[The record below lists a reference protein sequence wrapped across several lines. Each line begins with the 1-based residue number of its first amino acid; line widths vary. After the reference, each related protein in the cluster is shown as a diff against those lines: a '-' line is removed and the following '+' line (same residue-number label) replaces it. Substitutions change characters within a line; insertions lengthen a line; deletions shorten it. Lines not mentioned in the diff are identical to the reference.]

1 MISHI
6 VAMSSNRVIGRDGKI
21 PWDIPDDLK
30 YFRNITLGHCVI
42 LGRKTFE
49 TLKTP
54 LVNRLNVV
62 ISKNFTKSSEISVFS
77 DVSEAIEF
85 CKNQKLRPQEIFICG
100 GSQIYKQT
108 LNITQR
114 IYLTYVYKHYN
125 GDVFYPEFESDFNL
139 VSEKTYFDPEHFSFR
154 IYDRI

>member
-30 YFRNITLGHCVI
+30 YFKNTTLGHCVI

-62 ISKNFTKSSEISVFS
+62 ISKNLTKTSEISVFP

-114 IYLTYVYKHYN
+114 IYLTYVHKHYD

-139 VSEKTYFDPEHFSFR
+139 ISEKTYLDPERFSFR
-154 IYDRI
+154 IYNRI